1 MTWWWRVR
9 ARVSRVRVSRVRVSR
24 VRSLGDGCDDGQVLL
39 LVIAYATIAL
49 SLVLVVVSASAV
61 HLERKR
67 LIAVADGAA
76 LDAADEIDES
86 IYFPLGAEPGSVPL
100 SDASVRDRVEAYL
113 DARGASADF
122 EDLVV
127 GATTGSP
134 DGRTAEVSLTATA
147 HPPLVGGVLEAFS
160 GGIELRATARA
171 RVDTG

>member
-1 MTWWWRVR
+1 MTRCRSVGDRVR
-9 ARVSRVRVSRVRVSR
+9 RGR
-24 VRSLGDGCDDGQVLL
+24 GDGDACDDGQVLL

-49 SLVLVVVSASAV
+49 SLVLVVVSASTV

-86 IYFPLGAEPGSVPL
+86 IYFPAGADPGSVPL
-100 SDASVRDRVEAYL
+100 SDASVRDRVEGYL
-113 DARGASADF
+113 DDRGARAEF
-122 EDLVV
+122 EDLAV
-127 GATTGSP
+127 GASTGTP

-147 HPPLVGGVLEAFS
+147 RPALVGWVLEAFS